1 MDENGRKWL
10 KVGHVLRKLGEEA
23 HLKQG
28 LIGKIH
34 SKVWW
39 MKVDESGRMWKKVV
53 KSGSCSPAAWRGGP
67 PIDAKVR
74 LGAGRSSNEQKL
86 DL

>member
-1 MDENGRKWL
+1 MFSSSLDRRPTWD
-10 KVGHVLRKLGEEA
+10 KVDGDNP
-23 HLKQG
+23 
-28 LIGKIH
+28 LIGL
-34 SKVWW
+34 VG
-39 MKVDESGRMWKKVV
+39 ESGRKWKKVV